1 MISLLVAMDQNNV
14 IGYDNDMPWHLPKD
28 LKYFKETTTNHTII
42 MGRKTYESIG
52 RALPKRRNIVL
63 TRSQN
68 NFPNDIEVIHDLE
81 DIRKLNDA
89 QPNEEFFVIGGGH
102 LYKQVLPFADKLYI
116 TEIDATFKG
125 DTYFPE
131 FSSDNW
137 EQISKV
143 KGEKNETNN
152 YDYYFVV
159 YERK

>member
-1 MISLLVAMDQNNV
+1 MISLLAAMDRNNV
-14 IGYDNDMPWHLPKD
+14 IGYNNDMPWHLPND
-28 LKYFKETTTNHTII
+28 LKYFKETTTNQTII

-52 RALPKRRNIVL
+52 RALPNRRNIVL

-68 NFPNDIEVIHDLE
+68 NFPDDIEVINDLE
-81 DIRKLNDA
+81 DIRKLSDA
-89 QPNEEFFVIGGGH
+89 QPDEEFFVIGGGH

-116 TEIDATFKG
+116 TEIDAAFKG
-125 DTYFPE
+125 DTYFPK

-143 KGEKNETNN
+143 KGEKNEKNH